1 VTEEELMFWWIG
13 LAVFLYFA
21 CAVLIVTEIFVPSGG
36 LISIAALACLVAGLM
51 IFFKLEQVPRWVGI
65 VTALVE
71 IPVVL
76 YAAYKIFPKT
86 RFGKSV
92 TLSPPQKR
100 PGEGVPDTENL
111 KALLGAVGKVITPL
125 RPVGTVDFN
134 GRRLECVAEGG
145 YVDRDVKVRVIK
157 VESTQL
163 TVRQVFEDTS
173 GKNN

>member
-1 VTEEELMFWWIG
+1 MVWWIG
-13 LAVFLYFA
+13 LALFLYFA
-21 CAVLIVTEIFVPSGG
+21 CGVLIVTEIFVPSGG
-36 LISIAALACLVAGLM
+36 LISITALACLVAGLM
-51 IFFKLEQVPRWVGI
+51 IFFKLNQIPRWLDI
-65 VTALVE
+65 VIPLVE

-76 YAAYKIFPKT
+76 YGAYKIFPKT

-92 TLSPPQKR
+92 TLAPPQKQ

-125 RPVGTVDFN
+125 RPVGTADFN

-145 YVDRDVKVRVIK
+145 YVDRGMKVRVIK

-163 TVRQVFEDTS
+163 TVRLVEDS
-173 GKNN
+173 SNKNN